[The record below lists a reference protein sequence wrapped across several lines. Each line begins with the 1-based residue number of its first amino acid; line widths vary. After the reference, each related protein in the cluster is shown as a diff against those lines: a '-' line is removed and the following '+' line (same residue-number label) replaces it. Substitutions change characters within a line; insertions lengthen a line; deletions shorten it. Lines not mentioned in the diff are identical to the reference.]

1 MDITTRG
8 FVLSAVKYGDTR
20 LILRIYTQ
28 EFGLRSFI
36 VGNAFAK
43 NKSAALYFPLASV
56 EVFFRLKNNST
67 LVNAKQLSAANYFH
81 TIHVNPVKSAMVM
94 FLAEVMQMVLKEEE
108 SNTLLYRYLEEN
120 LIRFDEREKNY
131 ADFHLW
137 FLMQLTKFLGFFP
150 NIDAMEQDYFD
161 LENGVFTSES
171 VHVEHLTQT
180 QTQLWKALLQLDFRE
195 KQSSAFNQSQRR
207 ELLHLLMKYYQIHL
221 PNFFQPKSLEVL
233 QEIFS

>member
-1 MDITTRG
+1 M
-8 FVLSAVKYGDTR
+8 
-20 LILRIYTQ
+20 
-28 EFGLRSFI
+28 
-36 VGNAFAK
+36 
-43 NKSAALYFPLASV
+43 
-56 EVFFRLKNNST
+56 
-67 LVNAKQLSAANYFH
+67 NAKQLSAANYFH
-81 TIHVNPVKSAMVM
+81 TIHVNPVKSTMVM

-150 NIDAMEQDYFD
+150 NIDEMEQDYFD

-171 VHVEHLTQT
+171 VHVEHLTHT
-180 QTQLWKALLQLDFRE
+180 QTQLWKALLRLDFRE
-195 KQSSAFNQSQRR
+195 NQSTAFNQSQRR